1 MKKTVSLAII
11 ISILLFSFQSL
22 AESNT
27 SLFWNRATALL
38 DVNNNTLKNMAA
50 SEKNAKGNYN
60 DAADKAMGINTVS
73 TTATYMGMEMTIHYE
88 PYVSMLLTQQ
98 KELLPEQMKLTWE
111 MTRDSRTVTRN
122 SLLIGLRGLYLGLYS
137 ADNDYKLKLEKL
149 QLAQNINNQ
158 DKVKLQNG
166 MISDID
172 KAESDYNLLKAQKDA
187 DAAKRSYDN
196 MLRSFDSFLGISLDT
211 KFDEIIYEEQYS
223 PSALKQ
229 LDYYVDKGLAG
240 RLDISGVE
248 KQRTLLEKKK
258 EIMDRFPLSLN
269 TVSARKDYDNLQRDI
284 ESQKLKIEKAKLDVE
299 KGIKDAY
306 VEVSIAG
313 KKVED
318 LKRTLDLQEN
328 TLESTKKKFQAGF
341 ISKTMLDQLEI
352 GVEELENGYKAM
364 VFDYNTKLMKLENAA
379 GLGPA
384 Y

>member
-1 MKKTVSLAII
+1 MKKTVSLTII

-27 SLFWNRATALL
+27 SLYWNRAKTLL
-38 DVNNNTLKNMAA
+38 DLNNNTLKNLTA
-50 SEKNAKGNYN
+50 SEKTAKDNYN
-60 DAADKAMGINTVS
+60 NAADKAMGINTVS
-73 TTATYMGMEMTIHYE
+73 TTVKVMGMDMTIHYE

-111 MTRDSRTVTRN
+111 MTRDSGNVTRN
-122 SLLIGLRGLYLGLYS
+122 ALIIGLRGLYLGLYS
-137 ADNDYKLKLEKL
+137 ADNEYKLKLKKL
-149 QLAQNINNQ
+149 ELAQTINKQ
-158 DKVKLQNG
+158 DEIKLQNG

-187 DAAKRSYDN
+187 DAAQRSYDN
-196 MLRSFDSFLGISLDT
+196 MLRSFNSFLGISLDT
-211 KFDEIIYEEQYS
+211 KYDEIVYEEQYN
-223 PSALKQ
+223 PSVLKP
-229 LDYYVDKGLAG
+229 LNYYVDKGVAS
-240 RLDISGVE
+240 RLDVIGAN
-248 KQRTLLEKKK
+248 KQLALLEKKK

-269 TVSARKDYDNLQRDI
+269 TVSARKDYDNLPRDI
-284 ESQKLKIEKAKLDVE
+284 ESQQLKLDKAKLDVE
-299 KGIKDAY
+299 KEIKDAY

-313 KKVED
+313 KNVENM
-318 LKRTLDLQEN
+318 KKTLDLQKK

-341 ISKTMLDQLEI
+341 LPKTMLDQLQI

-364 VFDYNTKLMKLENAA
+364 IFDYNTKLMKLENAA